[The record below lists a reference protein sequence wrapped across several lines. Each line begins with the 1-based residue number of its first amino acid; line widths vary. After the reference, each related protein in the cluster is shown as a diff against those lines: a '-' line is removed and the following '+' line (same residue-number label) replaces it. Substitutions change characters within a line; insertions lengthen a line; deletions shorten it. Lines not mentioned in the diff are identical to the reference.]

1 MNATLAP
8 PCAGIVLV
16 FASGLAG
23 CKTGGQPSAAP
34 GVELASLA
42 VTSSAFSSQHS
53 IPVDYTCDGADKSP
67 PLEWSAPPAGTRSFA
82 ILVEDPDAPTGTFT
96 HFVAYNLPADAR
108 GLGEGVDPT
117 TVGGATANNDFNR
130 LGYSGPCPPKREL
143 HHYNFR
149 VFALNA
155 PIDVK
160 GEAKAGAVEDA
171 MSGHVLAQG
180 VLVGVF
186 AH

>member
-8 PCAGIVLV
+8 ACAGVVLIL
-16 FASGLAG
+16 ASGLAA
-23 CKTGGQPSAAP
+23 CRTGAQPSTAP
-34 GVELASLA
+34 GVELGSLA
-42 VTSSAFSSQHS
+42 VTSRAFAPQHS
-53 IPVDYTCDGADKSP
+53 IPVDYTCDGADRSP
-67 PLEWSAPPAGTRSFA
+67 PIEWSAPPDGTRSFA
-82 ILVEDPDAPTGTFT
+82 VVVDDPDAPAGTFT

-108 GLGEGVDPT
+108 GLGEGVDPAS
-117 TVGGATANNDFNR
+117 VGGATANNDFNR
-130 LGYSGPCPPKREL
+130 PGYAGPGPPKREL
-143 HHYNFR
+143 HRYNFR

-160 GEAKAGAVEDA
+160 GDAKAGAVEEA